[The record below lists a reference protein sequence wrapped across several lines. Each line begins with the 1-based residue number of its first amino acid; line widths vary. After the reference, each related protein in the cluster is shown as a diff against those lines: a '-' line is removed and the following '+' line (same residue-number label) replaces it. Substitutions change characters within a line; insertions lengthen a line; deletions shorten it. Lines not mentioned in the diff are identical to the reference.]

1 MDQERTCPSCGAA
14 LQPGARFC
22 TECGARMDEI
32 EAAPAPAPAAEE
44 KEPFEEAAQAAAR
57 AEETANEAE
66 EMFTA
71 APFAQESPSVLLG
84 TELAAEEVSPEK
96 PELPYAPAAPAA
108 PAAQAAQAPSPAP
121 ETAPEAAPAPA
132 APVSAAPAAA
142 APAAVP
148 VYPAAPAE
156 DPDKPDRKSKYAP
169 MTSLG
174 MAVEIFLMS
183 IPVLGLVLMILWSC
197 GVCRKLARRNLARAY
212 LILLIVGIVL
222 LIVAALLIRFV
233 FKDQFTLFFERIVP
247 GYTIQWG

>member
-1 MDQERTCPSCGAA
+1 MDQERTCPSCGAV

-32 EAAPAPAPAAEE
+32 EATPAPAPAAEE

-57 AEETANEAE
+57 AEETATEAE
-66 EMFTA
+66 AMFTA

-84 TELAAEEVSPEK
+84 SELAAEEASPEK
-96 PELPYAPAAPAA
+96 PELPYAPAAPVTPVTPSAPAA
-108 PAAQAAQAPSPAP
+108 PAASELPAAPAASP
-121 ETAPEAAPAPA
+121 APEAAPS
-132 APVSAAPAAA
+132 APVS
-142 APAAVP
+142 VP
-148 VYPAAPAE
+148 VYPAAPAP

-183 IPVLGLVLMILWSC
+183 IPVLGLVLMILWRC

-233 FKDQFTLFFERIVP
+233 FQDQFTLFFERIVP